1 MTRWIAPVL
10 LLAAVVTAGA
20 GLGMW
25 KMASIQEANAAA
37 LEQPE
42 PSETITAVAATE
54 RQHRDTLTVIGSVL
68 ALRSVTLRN
77 ELAGTVRHVSL
88 VPGAIVE
95 AGTVLVALDVSVE
108 EAELEAL
115 EAQAELARTT
125 LERQQRLQA
134 EHATTG
140 IAVDRALAEREVAVA
155 QIARTKAI
163 IERKTIRAPFR
174 ARVGLADLHPG
185 QYLNEGTELTTL
197 QSVDDTLHVDFA
209 VPQDV
214 AATLSRGD
222 SVGIL
227 VNGDDTPVRARIEA
241 LDARVDTTTRS
252 TVVRARVSRA
262 NRTLAPGASVRVQV
276 AAGAARQAVAIPGSA
291 LRKGPDGDHVFVVSE
306 GADGRTRAQMRQV
319 QAGAL
324 IGDEVLVHAGLA
336 PGERVAASGSFKLRD
351 GMPVSIAEA
360 PAAQLGGAAVAD
372 R

>member
-1 MTRWIAPVL
+1 MTRWLAPVL
-10 LLAAVVTAGA
+10 LLATVAAVGT

-25 KMASIQEANAAA
+25 KLASIEEANAAA

-42 PSETITAVAATE
+42 PSESVTAVAGVE

-68 ALRSVTLRN
+68 ALRSVMLRN
-77 ELAGTVRHVSL
+77 ELAGTVRHVAL

-108 EAELEAL
+108 EAELKAL
-115 EAQAELARTT
+115 EAQAELARATF
-125 LERQQRLQA
+125 ERQQRLQA
-134 EHATTG
+134 EQATTG
-140 IAVDRALAEREVAVA
+140 LAVDRALAERDVALA

-174 ARVGLADLHPG
+174 VRVGLANLHPG

-197 QSVDDTLHVDFA
+197 QSVDDALHVDFA

-214 AATLSRGD
+214 AGRLRRGD
-222 SVGIL
+222 SVEIL
-227 VNGDDTPVRARIEA
+227 VNGDEAATRARIEA
-241 LDARVDTTTRS
+241 IDARVDTTTRS
-252 TVVRARVSRA
+252 TVVRARVVRA
-262 NRTLAPGASVRVQV
+262 RDSLAPGASVRVRV
-276 AAGAARQAVAIPGSA
+276 AAGAARTAVAIPGSA
-291 LRKGPDGDHVFVVSE
+291 LRKGPEGDHVFVINQD
-306 GADGRTRAQMRQV
+306 ADGHTRAHVRPV

-324 IGDEVLVHAGLA
+324 LGDEVLIHVGLS

-351 GMPVSIAEA
+351 GMPVTVAEA
-360 PAAQLGGAAVAD
+360 SSAALGGSVTG

>member
-10 LLAAVVTAGA
+10 LLTTVAAVGT

-25 KMASIQEANAAA
+25 KVASIEEANAAA

-42 PSETITAVAATE
+42 PSESVTAVAAAE

-77 ELAGTVRHVSL
+77 ELAGTVRHVAL
-88 VPGAIVE
+88 VPGATVE

-108 EAELEAL
+108 EAELAAL

-125 LERQQRLQA
+125 LERQHRLQA
-134 EHATTG
+134 EHATTAV
-140 IAVDRALAEREVAVA
+140 AVDRALAEREVAVA

-163 IERKTIRAPFR
+163 IDRKTIRAPFR

-214 AATLSRGD
+214 AATLGRGD

-227 VNGDDTPVRARIEA
+227 VNGDESPTPARIEA

-252 TVVRARVSRA
+252 TVVRARVARA
-262 NRTLAPGASVRVQV
+262 SGTLAPGASVRVRV
-276 AAGAARQAVAIPGSA
+276 AAGAPRMAVAIPGSA
-291 LRKGPDGDHVFVVSE
+291 LRKGPEGDHVFVVNQD
-306 GADGRTRAQMRQV
+306 ADGRTRAHVRPV
-319 QAGAL
+319 EAGTL
-324 IGDEVLVHAGLA
+324 IGDEVLIHAGLD

-360 PAAQLGGAAVAD
+360 PAAALSESAVVG